1 MTMKTQTSLDA
12 LLALRQEFPNGMP
25 EVRSLSKE
33 QKAWLHITMQSLSS
47 GIKQPNVY
55 AQLQRIR
62 NRLLHATEDIP
73 DKELQKM
80 VSFVFENMT
89 EIKKMLEREQD

>member
-1 MTMKTQTSLDA
+1 MSMKTKTSLDA
-12 LLALRQEFPNGMP
+12 LLALQQEFPNGMP

-62 NRLLHATEDIP
+62 NRLLHATEDVP

>member
-1 MTMKTQTSLDA
+1 MPMKTKASLDA
-12 LLALRQEFPNGMP
+12 LLALRQEFPDGIP

-33 QKAWLHITMQSLSS
+33 QKAWLHITMQSLSF
-47 GIKQPNVY
+47 GIKPPNVY
-55 AQLQRIR
+55 AQLQKIC
-62 NRLLHATEDIP
+62 NRLLHATEDVP

>member
-1 MTMKTQTSLDA
+1 MPMKNQTSLDA
-12 LLALRQEFPNGMP
+12 LLALQQEFPNGKP
-25 EVRSLSKE
+25 EVSSLSKE

-89 EIKKMLEREQD
+89 EIEKLLEEKQD

>member
-1 MTMKTQTSLDA
+1 MKTKASLDA
-12 LLALRQEFPNGMP
+12 LLALRQEFPDSIP

-47 GIKQPNVY
+47 GIKPPNVY
-55 AQLQRIR
+55 AQLQKIC
-62 NRLLHATEDIP
+62 NRLLHVTEDVP

-80 VSFVFENMT
+80 VSFVFNNMQ
-89 EIKKMLEREQD
+89 EIKKILERDQD